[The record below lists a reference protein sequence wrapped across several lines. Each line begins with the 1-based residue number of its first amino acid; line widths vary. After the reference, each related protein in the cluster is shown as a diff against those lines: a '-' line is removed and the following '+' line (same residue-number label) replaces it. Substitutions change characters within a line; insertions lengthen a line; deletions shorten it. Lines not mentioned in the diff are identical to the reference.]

1 MFPFSKLKVR
11 KKLAKR
17 ISQQQDISDELD
29 RLNISSNRSDS
40 VVAPPPQVLHKI
52 TSSDTAASRLIKSRM
67 MATTA
72 NRATEGVPRGGNS
85 YQFPAQVS
93 APVSNQNQAPFQ
105 RSSPAAQSNS
115 LTTLQSAASSTTAAV
130 IPRGIALAGLL
141 RKKSTPALV
150 ANSVLNFLAPNDA
163 VMFCVNLAFD
173 GNFLI
178 GTLIRNEYDI
188 AFHEYHSIAE
198 AQSPVSDSRPSIGTE
213 VDAIESDRSTDSSF
227 LVISV
232 DFGDNEEVVTVK
244 PVATPIFKFPELSVK
259 MTPKSLETD
268 QSVKTFNLAESHS
281 LEVSSFEKEKF
292 VMARPLERKD
302 CVFNLE
308 PLTALIQ
315 PEVPP
320 QSTIPKS
327 DKSSLTAGCS
337 SEVIISSADDLNE
350 IYIQFKEN
358 FSDLLKIQ
366 KALNK
371 RYTTPLE
378 AAPSIGSFV
387 ASIFPSD
394 GGFNLKIINITMTNI
409 LDYI

>member
-1 MFPFSKLKVR
+1 MEQIALLCQIGAVALMCDLLEDKDDKTVLIVLDGIANILDAGQKMNKLEKVTQHVEQCGGLNR
-11 KKLAKR
+11 IEDLQLSHENKEIYNKSLA
-17 ISQQQDISDELD
+17 ILQQYFYTEGE
-29 RLNISSNRSDS
+29 
-40 VVAPPPQVLHKI
+40 VVGLPPQSPQLLHNM
-52 TSSDTAASRLIKSRM
+52 SSADPATRRLINSKI

-72 NRATEGVPRGGNS
+72 NRATKVVVDNS
-85 YQFPAQVS
+85 YQSPTQVF
-93 APVSNQNQAPFQ
+93 APVSNRNHAPAQ
-105 RSSPAAQSNS
+105 RSSSAAQSN
-115 LTTLQSAASSTTAAV
+115 LLPIFQRDDCA
-130 IPRGIALAGLL
+130 IALEE
-141 RKKSTPALV
+141 
-150 ANSVLNFLAPNDA
+150 N
-163 VMFCVNLAFD
+163 
-173 GNFLI
+173 
-178 GTLIRNEYDI
+178 
-188 AFHEYHSIAE
+188 HSIAE

-213 VDAIESDRSTDSSF
+213 VDAIESDRSTNSSF

-232 DFGDNEEVVTVK
+232 DCGDNEEAVTVK

-281 LEVSSFEKEKF
+281 LEVSSVEKEKF

-371 RYTTPLE
+371 RYTTPSE